1 MFSAAMR
8 PVNRFFS
15 AAFTQALPVYS
26 SPRRALYIDLARR
39 KRSGVEGE
47 QIADRGMASD
57 AAAILP
63 ARTGR
68 VGLASSLKF
77 ARQRASAQCPP
88 YK

>member
-39 KRSGVEGE
+39 KRSG
-47 QIADRGMASD
+47 
-57 AAAILP
+57 L
-63 ARTGR
+63 
-68 VGLASSLKF
+68 
-77 ARQRASAQCPP
+77 
-88 YK
+88 